1 MPAIKPRD
9 IPGRLVAGAYI
20 LHTGLGKW
28 NVDEEGAAGLH
39 ATAAGAFPFLR
50 PIPPKQFATL
60 LSATEI
66 TVGTVLLAPVI
77 PTAVAG
83 LALTGF
89 AGALVTMYLRTPTMH
104 ETGSVW
110 PTRSGIGVSKDSWL
124 LAMGVGLLDRLRRP
138 APPGAS
144 TDRQGGR
151 TDAGGHRPGRGAG
164 GRPRLT
170 PGSAVIRRCGGPAE
184 LRCSS
189 CRPGSAPSGGSADAV
204 TPWGADNSLT
214 QYWPGSALVV
224 VNFPALFV
232 VPASSSVRQ
241 LVR

>member
-28 NVDEEGAAGLH
+28 NVDAEGAAGLH

-104 ETGSVW
+104 ETGSIW
-110 PTRSGIGVSKDSWL
+110 PSRSGIGVSKDSWL
-124 LAMGVGLLDRLRRP
+124 LAMGVGLLIDSVGRRP
-138 APPGAS
+138 
-144 TDRQGGR
+144 RE
-151 TDAGGHRPGRGAG
+151 
-164 GRPRLT
+164 
-170 PGSAVIRRCGGPAE
+170 RRRIAKAAA
-184 LRCSS
+184 RM
-189 CRPGSAPSGGSADAV
+189 RADA
-204 TPWGADNSLT
+204 D
-214 QYWPGSALVV
+214 LVEAHQ
-224 VNFPALFV
+224 PD
-232 VPASSSVRQ
+232 PD
-241 LVR
+241 